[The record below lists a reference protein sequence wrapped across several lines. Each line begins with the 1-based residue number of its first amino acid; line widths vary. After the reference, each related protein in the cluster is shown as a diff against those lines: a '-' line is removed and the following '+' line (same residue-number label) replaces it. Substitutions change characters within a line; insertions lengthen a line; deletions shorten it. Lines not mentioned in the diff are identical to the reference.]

1 MEHSTNAGTTEL
13 IIRPVQP
20 NDWPAIA
27 AIYQQGIDT
36 GVATFETQAPAPDKM
51 AAKYMAAPK
60 LVVEQ
65 DGQVVGYALLSAVSD
80 RCVYG
85 GVAEVSIYIAA
96 SHRGLGIGKRLL
108 EQLIAESEQLGL
120 WTIQATVIAKNK
132 ASIAVHKQAGFRE
145 VGYRE
150 KIVKHFGV
158 WHDTILLERR
168 STVMGL

>member
-1 MEHSTNAGTTEL
+1 MEYSTNAGTAEL

-20 NDWPAIA
+20 HDWPAMA

-36 GVATFETQAPAPDKM
+36 GVATFETQAPAPEVM
-51 AAKYMAAPK
+51 ATRYMAAPQ
-60 LVVEQ
+60 LTAEQ
-65 DGQVVGYALLSAVSD
+65 DGEVIGYALLSAVSE

-85 GVAEVSIYIAA
+85 GVAEVSLYIAA
-96 SHRGLGIGKRLL
+96 SHRGQGVGKRLL
-108 EQLIAESEQLGL
+108 EQLVTESERVGL
-120 WTIQATVIAKNK
+120 WTIQATVIAENK

-158 WHDTILLERR
+158 WHDTVLLERR
-168 STVMGL
+168 STVVGL